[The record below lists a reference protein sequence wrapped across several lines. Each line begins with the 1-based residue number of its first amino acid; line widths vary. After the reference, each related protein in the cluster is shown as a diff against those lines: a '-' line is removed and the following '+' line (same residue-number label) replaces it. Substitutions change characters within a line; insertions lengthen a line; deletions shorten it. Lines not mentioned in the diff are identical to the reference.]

1 MFEKDKGQHIL
12 KNPLIINAM
21 IEKVSCIAR
30 TELWYRVVNFTGS
43 LLHTH
48 LCLYIWT
55 PFTQYCLCSLP
66 CVQQIQYWRWG
77 QELGT

>member
-21 IEKVSCIAR
+21 IEKVSCIAKNR
-30 TELWYRVVNFTGS
+30 MVVQGS
-43 LLHTH
+43 QFHRLSDYTH
-48 LCLYIWT
+48 LCLYIWR